1 MNGRALRTTLVALCA
16 VCLVA
21 APVAGGGV
29 AAQPAASTDAPD
41 VAVCDSVET
50 SGTVAVA
57 TVAGSE
63 EPIRDDR
70 ALYAGTVLTI
80 RLCDADGP
88 VTPYGENGAWFLAA
102 GDGYE
107 IQNTTDR
114 GVTIRLTDG
123 YGQVAVPAQVRPA
136 EKTDTGPTFTEP
148 SPNVVRPAF
157 GDGTLFLPTAD
168 DVGTYDEREDGFRAA
183 LNETATAAD
192 RLESLSAAVNDSGL
206 TAARATNATET
217 LRALATATNATDRT
231 GGEYRSYLF
240 RVAGESPT
248 PGVAVAAIDVSRT
261 EERSAETAAN
271 EAMEGYESALD
282 ERATDAR
289 STVRTNLLVG
299 LLGGLLVGAVLGGV
313 VPYVAASS
321 TAGRIR
327 VDSSAE
333 YSRKAQWLPVGVGVL
348 VLLATVGLLAATGGL
363 SILTVIL

>member
-1 MNGRALRTTLVALCA
+1 MNRRALRTTLVALCA
-16 VCLVA
+16 VWLVA
-21 APVAGGGV
+21 APVAGGV
-29 AAQPAASTDAPD
+29 VTAQPGATAEPTDL
-41 VAVCDSVET
+41 AVCDSVEA

-80 RLCDADGP
+80 RLCDADGV
-88 VTPYGENGAWFLAA
+88 VTPYGENGAWFLAV

-107 IQNTTDR
+107 IRNTTDR
-114 GVTIRLTDG
+114 GVTIRLTEG
-123 YGQVAVPAQVRPA
+123 YGQLAVAAQVRPA

-148 SPNVVRPAF
+148 SPNVVQPAF
-157 GDGTLFLPTAD
+157 AEGTLFLPTAD
-168 DVGTYDEREDGFRAA
+168 TVGTYGEHEDSYRTA
-183 LNETATAAD
+183 LNETAATTD
-192 RLESLSAAVNDSGL
+192 RLESLSTAVNETGL
-206 TAARATNATET
+206 TEARVTNATET
-217 LRALATATNATDRT
+217 LRTLASATNATDRT
-231 GGEYRSYLF
+231 GGEYRSHLF

-248 PGVAVAAIDVSRT
+248 PGVAVDAIDASR
-261 EERSAETAAN
+261 ERERTVEQDAAG
-271 EAMEGYESALD
+271 AVRSYESALD
-282 ERATDAR
+282 ARATDAR

-299 LLGGLLVGAVLGGV
+299 LVGGLLVGVVLGGV

-321 TAGRIR
+321 TEGRIR